1 MLLSLGNL
9 QWSQRHAYLLCT
21 PSIPDLHTC
30 PLLCSHFALGLK
42 SCTAWA
48 AVCALVCPAA
58 FPRSRQMAVCS
69 RASRSSS
76 HPSDSSENKEEWLQ
90 KANKRK
96 GNLLCTTLHF
106 NCCFWN
112 VDDSKQFVACSSF
125 IFEKGCGRRP
135 GRGIVSVWNSALK
148 PRFEERILT
157 PCTGSLCTF
166 LGSVSIIRIMGH
178 TAVPFWWPPSQL
190 GQSLLRTEQ
199 K

>member
-1 MLLSLGNL
+1 MKSAARL
-9 QWSQRHAYLLCT
+9 
-21 PSIPDLHTC
+21 
-30 PLLCSHFALGLK
+30 FALHALYPRFTHLSPALFSFCSGTEVLHCLSCRVCFGVPCSLPEEQADGSVLSCLQELITSKRQLRKQGGMASK
-42 SCTAWA
+42 SK
-48 AVCALVCPAA
+48 
-58 FPRSRQMAVCS
+58 Q
-69 RASRSSS
+69 
-76 HPSDSSENKEEWLQ
+76 KE
-90 KANKRK
+90 